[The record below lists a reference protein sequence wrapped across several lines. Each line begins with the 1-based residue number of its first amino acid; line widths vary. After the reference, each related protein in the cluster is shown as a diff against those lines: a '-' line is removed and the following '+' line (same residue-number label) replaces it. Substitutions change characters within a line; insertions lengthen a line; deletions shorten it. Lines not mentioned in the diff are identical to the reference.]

1 MGRYIQNITDKME
14 RYIQNIT
21 DKIVQVTKEEN
32 RELLSVAS
40 NKLNSELGIFQMP
53 ELAFAYE
60 CGKQIMQ
67 NANEIFEENI
77 PKWSRELDL
86 GNGGPTDLVFI
97 FDDGRKIAI
106 EFKMRN
112 TGDAY
117 IEDLNKLSG
126 ISDSKVIKIF
136 CAIVDIMEKDLPYDG
151 RVSKIDNDIRT
162 EKLYINSIKTNQSW
176 YKTDVYALIGI
187 WKVIE
192 EKK

>member
-1 MGRYIQNITDKME
+1 ME

-21 DKIVQVTKEEN
+21 DKIVQVAKEEN
-32 RELLSVAS
+32 RKLLSIAS

-77 PKWSRELDL
+77 PEWCRELDL

-97 FDDGRKIAI
+97 LDDGQKIAI

-117 IEDLNKLSG
+117 IGDLNKLSNINDG
-126 ISDSKVIKIF
+126 EVIKLF
-136 CAIVDIMEKDLPYDG
+136 CAIVDTMEKDLPYDG
-151 RVSKIDNDIRT
+151 RVSKINEDKRT
-162 EKLYINSIKTNQSW
+162 EKLYINSLKTNQTW
-176 YKTDVYALIGI
+176 YKSDVYALIGI
-187 WKVIE
+187 WKVR
-192 EKK
+192 